1 MDNGENKR
9 AGRKGIQSV
18 EIGFGVLRSMIAA
31 GRPLPLKALSQLS
44 GIPSSKLHS
53 YLVSFV
59 AVGVVT
65 QDRESG
71 HYGLGPFALELG
83 LGMLE
88 QFDHFSMTQ
97 AAMRDLADKTGFT
110 VFLGVWGNHG
120 PTIISRVD
128 GALSQAVLDIRVG
141 SVLPVLRSAVGRN
154 LAAHVP
160 ESATRPLI
168 AAELEASRAA
178 AGGQP
183 DSPDNPQTF
192 ATVEK
197 VLAASRRDGITRA
210 RGGLL
215 SDYTAISVPI
225 FDFAGMIYGA
235 LTIMGRVT
243 LFDDSFEGAP
253 ARQLIEAC
261 AAISKAAGHREK
273 PRAD

>member
-31 GRPLPLKALSQLS
+31 GRPLPLTALSQLS